1 MEELLPVL
9 LNRRFLTC
17 GATVFALLIGS
28 SSAMAATH
36 AAHTTCISGVIAS
49 INATRHT
56 LKLRVTH
63 GTKHHKAVTVRAASA
78 GDSRGILVAF
88 GDATVHGPNG
98 AGAAGEDVPV
108 TTTGT
113 VGQTAVA
120 SSIDVIGQ
128 PNGGAPG
135 TGATVPRDVAAVRPP
150 DRG

>member
-1 MEELLPVL
+1 
-9 LNRRFLTC
+9 
-17 GATVFALLIGS
+17 
-28 SSAMAATH
+28 MAATH
-36 AAHTTCISGVIAS
+36 AAHTTRMSGVIVS

-98 AGAAGEDVPV
+98 AVAVGEDVTV
-108 TTTGT
+108 TTTGA

-128 PNGGAPG
+128 SNGGGAREGGAGPG
-135 TGATVPRDVAAVRPP
+135 GGGA
-150 DRG
+150 G

>member
-28 SSAMAATH
+28 ASAVAATH
-36 AAHTTCISGVIAS
+36 AAHTTRISGVIVS

-78 GDSRGILVAF
+78 GDSRGVLVAF
-88 GDATVHGPNG
+88 GDRTGPSRS
-98 AGAAGEDVPV
+98 VK
-108 TTTGT
+108 T
-113 VGQTAVA
+113 
-120 SSIDVIGQ
+120 SRSQ
-128 PNGGAPG
+128 PPERSGR
-135 TGATVPRDVAAVRPP
+135 PRWRP
-150 DRG
+150 RST